1 MQLKTIRVTVWNEF
15 IHERKFPE
23 IAKVYP
29 TGIHNCIGDMLR
41 GQGFDVVTAWLDKD
55 EEHGLSEELLQ
66 NTDVLFWWGHM
77 AHEEVKDEIV
87 ERVRRRV
94 EEGMGLIALHSAHA
108 SKIFR
113 RLMGTSSDQIK
124 WREDGEKEILW
135 VVDPAHPIAA
145 GIDEKVILPEEE
157 MYGEHFGIPQ
167 PDEQVFISWFQ
178 GGEVFRSGCCWHRG
192 RGKVFYFR
200 PGHEAFPIY
209 QNPEIQ
215 RILVNAAR
223 WACPVRDAA
232 VVRYGN
238 TEPVV
243 PFEVAGGGFSTI
255 SQLHEA
261 E

>member
-1 MQLKTIRVTVWNEF
+1 MKTIRVTVWNEF
-15 IHERKFPE
+15 IHEQKFPE

-41 GQGFDVVTAWLDKD
+41 EQGFDVKTAWLDKD
-55 EEHGLSEELLQ
+55 EEHGLNDGVLQ

-77 AHEEVKDEIV
+77 AHEEVSDAV
-87 ERVRRRV
+87 VDRVQQRV
-94 EEGMGLIALHSAHA
+94 EEGMGLVALHSAHA

-113 RLMGTSSDQIK
+113 RLMGVNSGQIK
-124 WREDGEKEILW
+124 WREDGDKEILW

-157 MYGEHFGIPQ
+157 MYGEHFNIPQ

-192 RGKVFYFR
+192 KGKVFYFR

-209 QNPEIQ
+209 HNPEIQ
-215 RILVNAAR
+215 RILVNAAN
-223 WACPVRDAA
+223 WACPVENGA

-238 TEPVV
+238 PGPVV
-243 PFEVAGGGFSTI
+243 PFEKEGEGFSTI
-255 SQLHEA
+255 AQLHGA
-261 E
+261 K